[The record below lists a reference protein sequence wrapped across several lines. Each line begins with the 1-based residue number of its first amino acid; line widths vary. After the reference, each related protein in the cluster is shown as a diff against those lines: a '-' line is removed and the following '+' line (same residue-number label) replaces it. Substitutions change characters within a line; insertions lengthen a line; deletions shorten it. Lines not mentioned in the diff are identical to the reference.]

1 VHGVILEVVENGA
14 LTETVVLIGVLNN
27 GLLEVSVEFKN
38 LAVMLKPFR
47 GDLGHSI
54 VHLRWALGHASQSS
68 SGSFAHGLEHSV
80 VDVLLQIGGFL
91 LNNAV
96 LDTEELGLVVT
107 GDGGIGIHISGKERK
122 ILGKI
127 GGRHALSLI

>member
-1 VHGVILEVVENGA
+1 MLE
-14 LTETVVLIGVLNN
+14 
-27 GLLEVSVEFKN
+27 
-38 LAVMLKPFR
+38 PFG

-91 LNNAV
+91 LDNAV

-107 GDGGIGIHISGKERK
+107 GDGGIRIHISGQEWQ

-127 GGRHALSLI
+127 SGCHALSLI